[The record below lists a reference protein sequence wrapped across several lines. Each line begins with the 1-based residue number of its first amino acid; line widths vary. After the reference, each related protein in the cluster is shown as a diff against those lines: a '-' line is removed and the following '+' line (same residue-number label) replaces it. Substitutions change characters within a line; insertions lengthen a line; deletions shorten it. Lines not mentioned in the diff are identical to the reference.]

1 MRVAVIGAAGGVGS
15 RLCRILTERG
25 DEAVGVF
32 RRAEQAEIVSGAGA
46 AGHQFDLVDGSDDDL
61 EEILEGC
68 DAVVFTAGAHGT
80 GEDQTTLIDGKGL
93 EKALRAAQEAK
104 VYRVVVVSAMPEA
117 ARGRETTPSFE
128 HYMRTKKRGDII
140 ATTSG
145 LDWVVVRPGRLTN
158 DDGNGRV
165 TAGLAVEYGEIPRDD
180 VALFLAEVVRTPE
193 LSRAIV
199 EVTRGPE
206 TVQEAVGTVVELLN
220 QELP

>member
-1 MRVAVIGAAGGVGS
+1 M
-15 RLCRILTERG
+15 
-25 DEAVGVF
+25 GVF
-32 RRAEQAEIVSGAGA
+32 RRAEQAETVNAAGA
-46 AGHQFDLVDGSDDDL
+46 TGRQFDLIEGSDGDL

-104 VYRVVVVSAMPEA
+104 VYRLVVVSAMPEA

-128 HYMRTKKRGDII
+128 HYMKTKKRGDTV
-140 ATTSG
+140 TTGSG
-145 LDWVVVRPGRLTN
+145 LDWVIVRPGRLT
-158 DDGNGRV
+158 DDEGNGRV
-165 TAGLAVEYGEIPRDD
+165 TAGLAVEYGDIPRDD
-180 VALFLAEVVRTPE
+180 VALFVAEVLRTPK

-199 EVTRGPE
+199 EVTDGPE
-206 TVQEAVGTVVELLN
+206 TVQEAVGTVVELLH